1 MLFYF
6 NEKEKKIR
14 EIDFERNLIMALE
27 NVNPLKKKGQLA
39 TRRESENPFFAL
51 QHRMN
56 RIFDD
61 FLGEPFDLFGTTAGT
76 NMFVPMMN
84 ISETEKEITITADMP
99 GIEEKDLD
107 ISVSKGELTIKGE
120 KKKET
125 EEKNK
130 NYYRMERSYGS
141 FSRTVALPEGVDES
155 KIDAELKKGVL
166 KLTIPRLA
174 EAVQPRK
181 KIEIKGE

>member
-1 MLFYF
+1 
-6 NEKEKKIR
+6 
-14 EIDFERNLIMALE
+14 MALE
-27 NVNPLKKKGQLA
+27 NLNPLRKKNNLA
-39 TRRESENPFFAL
+39 TRHETENPFFAL

-61 FLGEPFDLFGTTAGT
+61 FLGEPLGLFGANAADNLFTPA
-76 NMFVPMMN
+76 MN
-84 ISETEKEITITADMP
+84 ISETEKEIIITADMP
-99 GIEEKDLD
+99 GVEEKDLD

-141 FSRTVALPEGVDES
+141 FSRTVALPEGIDES
-155 KIDAELKKGVL
+155 KINAELKKGVL

-174 EAVQPRK
+174 EAVPQRK
-181 KIEIKGE
+181 KIEVKTE